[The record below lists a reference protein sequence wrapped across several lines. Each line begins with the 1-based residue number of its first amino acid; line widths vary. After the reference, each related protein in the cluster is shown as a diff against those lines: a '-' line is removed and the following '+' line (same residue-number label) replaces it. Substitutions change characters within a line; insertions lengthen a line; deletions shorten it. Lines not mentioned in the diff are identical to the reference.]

1 MKIITL
7 TGNAGTGKTTT
18 LNALYKELN
27 PIDSISGKRK
37 LDIED
42 PSLNDNGDGDHKYF
56 ISWGGK
62 RIAIVTGGD
71 LAYQIVWNMGIYFGK
86 GADVLII
93 ANRRKQAPINIIE
106 SYGFPHRNIEKS
118 IPEKTEQVEIIEK
131 IKQYLEDLCQQ

>member
-18 LNALYKELN
+18 LNALYNELKS
-27 PIDSISGKRK
+27 IDSACGKK
-37 LDIED
+37 VQDIEE
-42 PSLNDNGDGDHKYF
+42 PIPNDNVDSLDNDHTYF
-56 ISWGGK
+56 ISWDGK

-118 IPEKTEQVEIIEK
+118 IPEKQN
-131 IKQYLEDLCQQ
+131 KQK